1 MSVDCQK
8 RVKYSGLD
16 FWKSVNSTK
25 NLTFEISEMVEFSK
39 EAQNWMAEDDKNI
52 VVIHCKG
59 GKGKNILSFYF
70 SVSKNVRKIYLS
82 TRNTAINQ
90 Y

>member
-8 RVKYSGLD
+8 RAKYSGLD

-39 EAQNWMAEDDKNI
+39 EALNWMAQDDKNI

-70 SVSKNVRKIYLS
+70 SVSKKN
-82 TRNTAINQ
+82 
-90 Y
+90 

>member
-1 MSVDCQK
+1 MSVDSKK
-8 RVKYSGLD
+8 RAKYSGLD

-39 EAQNWMAEDDKNI
+39 EAQNWLAQDDKNI

-59 GKGKNILSFYF
+59 GKGKNILSLFLFLKKLEKYIK
-70 SVSKNVRKIYLS
+70 VQKTYC
-82 TRNTAINQ
+82 